1 LNVDI
6 SLSLLGLHGWDSRK
20 QKMMS
25 RTLFLLLRNKER
37 PPHPIE
43 IAPTPVVYGNRI
55 YKLRKKKIKSEY
67 LYI

>member
-1 LNVDI
+1 
-6 SLSLLGLHGWDSRK
+6 
-20 QKMMS
+20 MS

-55 YKLRKKKIKSEY
+55 YKLRKKKMMMVHKKEEDEK
-67 LYI
+67 